1 MVCKELCQDSK
12 TAAHNSQEGSEVG
25 MEKEQQKTFN
35 RSKQMFTTELVL
47 VTLDLNKELRIKVNA
62 SDYMMGGV
70 LSVKYKN
77 EK

>member
-1 MVCKELCQDSK
+1 
-12 TAAHNSQEGSEVG
+12 
-25 MEKEQQKTFN
+25 
-35 RSKQMFTTELVL
+35 MFTTELVL